1 MADVH
6 RRAEP
11 TTLAGGAVVQAH
23 VVARLLGVKLLKVD
37 ATIVLAPATDLA
49 PVPVHASPQQQ
60 VPALPD
66 LPPPTDVVPPR
77 PVGAR
82 ALRGRD
88 GGLREAA
95 SLLDQ
100 ARASLNGTR

>member
-1 MADVH
+1 M
-6 RRAEP
+6 
-11 TTLAGGAVVQAH
+11 VQAH

-37 ATIVLAPATDLA
+37 ATIVLAPTDLA

-60 VPALPD
+60 DPALPD
-66 LPPPTDVVPPR
+66 LPLATDVVPPR

-82 ALRGRD
+82 ALRGRG

-100 ARASLNGTR
+100 ARASLDGTR